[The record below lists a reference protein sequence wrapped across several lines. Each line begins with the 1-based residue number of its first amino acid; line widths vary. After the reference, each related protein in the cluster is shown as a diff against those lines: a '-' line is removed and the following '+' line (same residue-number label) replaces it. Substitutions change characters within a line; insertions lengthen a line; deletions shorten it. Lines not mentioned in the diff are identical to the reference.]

1 MRLPL
6 WALRARLGEHT
17 SSSGGRPQAS
27 EINLE
32 NLEVVPISTGIPR
45 AGSRAVGVAHFRTDR
60 RRTAIVISQISPKM
74 STRPTH
80 KQPKSILKT
89 KAEATKR
96 VRVSEDAHAKADST
110 LKLSSKSKG
119 KQPERA
125 VPVKT
130 HPTPKPK
137 KGQPQQKVGQS
148 TPPPP
153 SAFKLVAGS
162 YEKLL
167 YGLEGSVTLDGSDGD
182 QISVKLK
189 PIFIFPAH
197 VSCVKAVSGS
207 PMGGKWLATGS
218 VDEIVK
224 VWDLRRRKE
233 VGGLMQ
239 HEGEFL
245 PMLCARPR

>member
-1 MRLPL
+1 MS
-6 WALRARLGEHT
+6 ARFT
-17 SSSGGRPQAS
+17 S
-27 EINLE
+27 
-32 NLEVVPISTGIPR
+32 
-45 AGSRAVGVAHFRTDR
+45 
-60 RRTAIVISQISPKM
+60 
-74 STRPTH
+74 

-96 VRVSEDAHAKADST
+96 VRVSEDAHTKVDST

-125 VPVKT
+125 DSVKT
-130 HPTPKPK
+130 HSTPKSK
-137 KGQPQQKVGQS
+137 KGQTQQKVSQS
-148 TPPPP
+148 APPPP
-153 SAFKLVAGS
+153 SAFKLVTGS

-167 YGLEGSVTLDGSDGD
+167 YGLEGSVTLGESDGD

-224 VWDLRRRKE
+224 IWDLRRRKE

-245 PMLCARPR
+245 TILCVRPR